1 MHDFLEV
8 LIKGNLNCIIHSG
21 LYMTSYIKFAFNYLG
36 LSVVYTKEIYGWV
49 LRGANLGFLH

>member
-1 MHDFLEV
+1 MHDFLGV
-8 LIKGNLNCIIHSG
+8 LIKGNLNCILHSG

-36 LSVVYTKEIYGWV
+36 LSVAYTKEINVWV

>member
-1 MHDFLEV
+1 MHEFLGV

-36 LSVVYTKEIYGWV
+36 LSVVYTKEIYG
-49 LRGANLGFLH
+49 